1 MRIESEAI
9 GLLESKDETVSPSF
23 DASVTVV
30 VICYNST
37 PYLERC
43 LGSIVTAIP
52 PGTPILV
59 IDNAS
64 ADGSAELAL
73 RIAPNCRLIALPQNI
88 GHSAACNLALQL
100 AETTWILLLDHD
112 TFVSPDWFAPLL
124 AAAAQ
129 TWPATAMVSSR
140 VIFEDGT
147 RLHHD
152 GGYVHFV
159 GHMTL
164 NHGFSSPDAYPVRPG
179 EIWEVGALAATSLLI
194 HRERALE
201 VGGFDARYFIYLNDW
216 ELALRMRLRGWRCY
230 VAPNSIVYH
239 RSGNKETSW
248 RGQGAYPLRRAFLI
262 YRNRWMTLI
271 KLYRART
278 LLLCAPAVLLY
289 DLLLLVAAIRNGWF
303 SAYIAALRD
312 VFRHRRSLWLQRRR
326 IQATRVIGD
335 SALLDARHLSFVPGL
350 VRGPERVVQFVLEYL
365 FYVYWQ
371 LVKPFLD

>member
-1 MRIESEAI
+1 MSHSDKPGTAI
-9 GLLESKDETVSPSF
+9 TPPF

-43 LGSIVTAIP
+43 LGSIRAAVP
-52 PGTPILV
+52 SGTPILV

-64 ADGSAELAL
+64 ADGSAELA
-73 RIAPNCRLIALPQNI
+73 RQIVPDCHLIALSQNI

-100 AETTWILLLDHD
+100 AETTWVLLLDHD
-112 TFVSPDWFAPLL
+112 TFVPPDWLAPLL
-124 AAAAQ
+124 AAAAR
-129 TWPATAMVSSR
+129 TWPATAMVGSR
-140 VIFEDGT
+140 AIFEDGT

-164 NHGFSSPDAYPVRPG
+164 QHGFASPDSHPAQPG
-179 EIWEVGALAATSLLI
+179 AIWEVGAQAATSLLV

-230 VAPNSIVYH
+230 VAPDSIVYH
-239 RSGNKETSW
+239 RSGNAETSW
-248 RGQGAYPLRRAFLI
+248 RGQGAYPLRRAFLV

-278 LLLCAPAVLLY
+278 LLLCAPAIALY
-289 DLLLLVAAIRNGWF
+289 DLLLLIVAIRNGWF
-303 SAYIAALRD
+303 GAYLAAMRD
-312 VFRHRRSLWLQRRR
+312 LGRHWRVLWLQRRR
-326 IQATRVIGD
+326 VQATRVISD
-335 SALLDARHLSFVPGL
+335 AALLDARGFSFVPGL
-350 VRGPERVVQFVLEYL
+350 VRGPEKFVQHALERF
-365 FYVYWQ
+365 FYVYWR
-371 LVKPFLD
+371 LVRPMLG